1 MSCGNESCQCDRG
14 NGAGNLLDQ
23 NEVAVMLGVSPKKL
37 EYWRWKKVGPKFL
50 KVGRLARYRQ
60 ADVESYIENLAA

>member
-14 NGAGNLLDQ
+14 KGAGNLLDQ
-23 NEVAVMLGVSPKKL
+23 NEVAVMLGVSPKTL

-50 KVGRLARYRQ
+50 KVGRLVRYRVS
-60 ADVESYIENLAA
+60 DVESYIKSLA

>member
-23 NEVAVMLGVSPKKL
+23 NEVAVMLGVSPKTL
-37 EYWRWKKVGPKFL
+37 EYWRWKKIGPKFL

-60 ADVESYIENLAA
+60 ADVESYIESLAA

>member
-23 NEVAVMLGVSPKKL
+23 NEVAVMLGVSPKTL

-50 KVGRLARYRQ
+50 KVGRLVRYRVS
-60 ADVESYIENLAA
+60 DVESYIKSLAA

>member
-23 NEVAVMLGVSPKKL
+23 NEVAVMLGVSPKTL

-50 KVGRLARYRQ
+50 KVGRLAKYRQ
-60 ADVESYIENLAA
+60 ADVESYIESLAA